1 MTASTS
7 NEITRQSEMR
17 GEESMDTRN
26 TKPSAWHYGLGAL
39 VLLLGCAIAV
49 RFHFSEPDI
58 HQPR

>member
-1 MTASTS
+1 
-7 NEITRQSEMR
+7 
-17 GEESMDTRN
+17 MDTRN